1 MAKTEPVV
9 YIVDDNE
16 EVRKSLGKLI
26 EAVGFNV
33 RTFASGQEFLGLD
46 LESSDFS
53 SPGCLVL
60 DVRMPGMSGL
70 KLQNKLAEHRSHLPI
85 IFITGHGD
93 VSTAT
98 EAFKGGAVDFIE
110 KPFSEQKLLDS
121 INKAIETSLKN
132 YRDQIEIADI
142 QQRIDTLTPRERE
155 ILDGVVGGKTNKL
168 IGLELNLSPKTVD
181 FHRCNIMEK
190 MGVNRA
196 VQLTRLV
203 MKATGS

>member
-9 YIVDDNE
+9 FIVDDDE

-33 RTFASGQEFLGLD
+33 RTFASGQEFL
-46 LESSDFS
+46 ESFDFS
-53 SPGCLVL
+53 RPGCLVL

-70 KLQNKLAEHRSHLPI
+70 KLQNKLAEHRSQLPI

-98 EAFKGGAVDFIE
+98 EAFKSGAVDFIE

-132 YRDQIEIADI
+132 YSNQIKIADI
-142 QQRIDTLTPRERE
+142 QQRIDTLTRRERE
-155 ILDGVVGGKTNKL
+155 ILDGVVGGKTNKM

-203 MKATGS
+203 IKATGS

>member
-1 MAKTEPVV
+1 MKIEPIVF
-9 YIVDDNE
+9 IVDDDE
-16 EVRKSLGKLI
+16 QVRKSLGQLI

-33 RTFASGQEFLGLD
+33 RTFASGQEFLD
-46 LESSDFS
+46 SCDFS
-53 SPGCLVL
+53 CPGCLVL

-70 KLQNKLAEHRSHLPI
+70 GLQEKLAENRNRLPI

-110 KPFSEQKLLDS
+110 KPFSDQKLLDS

-132 YRDQIEIADI
+132 CSNQIEIADI
-142 QQRIDTLTPRERE
+142 QQRMDTLTPRERE
-155 ILDGVVGGKTNKL
+155 ILEPIVKGKTNKMIAL
-168 IGLELNLSPKTVD
+168 KLDLSPKTVD

-190 MGVNRA
+190 MGVNSA
-196 VQLTRLV
+196 VQLTRVV
-203 MKATGS
+203 MKVTGS

>member
-9 YIVDDNE
+9 FIVDDNE

-33 RTFASGQEFLGLD
+33 RTFASGQEF

-70 KLQNKLAEHRSHLPI
+70 KLQNKLAEHRSQLPI

-98 EAFKGGAVDFIE
+98 EAFKSGAVDFIE

-132 YRDQIEIADI
+132 YRNQIEIADI
-142 QQRIDTLTPRERE
+142 QQRMNTLTPRERE
-155 ILDGVVGGKTNKL
+155 ILDGVVGGKTNKM

-203 MKATGS
+203 MKVIGS

>member
-9 YIVDDNE
+9 FIVDDNE
-16 EVRKSLGKLI
+16 EVLKSLGKLI
-26 EAVGFNV
+26 EAAGFNV
-33 RTFASGQEFLGLD
+33 RTFASGQEF

-70 KLQNKLAEHRSHLPI
+70 KLQNKLAEHRSQLPI

-93 VSTAT
+93 VSTAI

-132 YRDQIEIADI
+132 YRNQIEIADI
-142 QQRIDTLTPRERE
+142 QQKMDTLTSRERE
-155 ILDGVVGGKTNKL
+155 ILDGIVGGKTNKL

-181 FHRCNIMEK
+181 YHRCNIMEK

-196 VQLTRLV
+196 VQLTKLV

>member
-9 YIVDDNE
+9 FIVDDDE

-26 EAVGFNV
+26 ETVGFNV
-33 RTFASGQEFLGLD
+33 RTFASGQEF

-70 KLQNKLAEHRSHLPI
+70 KLQNKLAEHRSQLPI

-98 EAFKGGAVDFIE
+98 EAFKSGAVDFIE

-132 YRDQIEIADI
+132 YSNQNKIADI
-142 QQRIDTLTPRERE
+142 QQRIDTLTRRERE
-155 ILDGVVGGKTNKL
+155 ILDGVVGGKTNKM

-196 VQLTRLV
+196 VQLIRLV